1 MENIAEYYSE
11 GQMFWVKEMAGL
23 PEGIVNTDQVS
34 LEVGVQIPVSAAG
47 TAAGNLDT
55 NAGTRKPETA
65 P

>member
-1 MENIAEYYSE
+1 
-11 GQMFWVKEMAGL
+11 MFWVKEMAGL